1 MHTITGIGGKELERD
16 KTKGVKVRLA
26 ETFRREGQKMT
37 EIMGEINA
45 LSPKDFEDFAGW
57 YNAAGYPTNNG
68 VTA

>member
-37 EIMGEINA
+37 EIMGEIKE
-45 LSPKDFEDFAGW
+45 LTPRTSPISRG
-57 YNAAGYPTNNG
+57 GTTMR
-68 VTA
+68 VTPRITG